1 MFYCHAPCNSFPL
14 NSCYDVLHYFC
25 YCFCIFPRRPGCL
38 NNNRIFGK
46 WDYVV
51 TTVFESTI
59 QFRTGKTG
67 YKTSTYYNGSG
78 TKIFDVT
85 VTGTFNYSY
94 GSKASATSASASVN
108 IYNSGASFISKNA
121 YTSSNSAVG
130 LGQVRYG
137 GAPINRSVILKCDV
151 YGNLY

>member
-1 MFYCHAPCNSFPL
+1 MRRVIASLLILVMMFSIISVTASASSPEGRAVSTTTEYLEN
-14 NSCYDVLHYFC
+14 
-25 YCFCIFPRRPGCL
+25 G
-38 NNNRIFGK
+38 
-46 WDYVV
+46 DYVV